1 MRTLVVQ
8 SCARARSRWV
18 DACMESVQAW
28 AERDGHG
35 YEFLGDELL
44 DLAPGWVRRRSPSLL
59 PVTDVAR
66 LALLRDRLGEEWE
79 RVVWLDADV
88 AVRWPLPLGPEPIA
102 ACAEHWVTG
111 APGGGLQVVS
121 LTCNAVLAATWAPAV
136 DELLEVTLD
145 EAARYEFV
153 FDRALGPDLLS
164 GLRLP
169 VVAGTGVASPSV
181 VRDLAAGGGR
191 AVDRLIEAHDG
202 ELPLAMNLCSSLSLD
217 ADTMTA
223 AVEKFLAS

>member
-8 SCARARSRWV
+8 SAARTRSRWV
-18 DACMESVQAW
+18 DACMDSVRGW
-28 AERDGHG
+28 ADGDGHS
-35 YEFLGDELL
+35 YEFVGDELF
-44 DLAPGWVRRRSPSLL
+44 DLAPGWLRRRSPSVL
-59 PVTDVAR
+59 PVTDAAR
-66 LALLRDRLGEEWE
+66 LALLRDRLAQGWD

-88 AVRWPLPLGPEPIA
+88 AVRWPLPLGPEPLA
-102 ACAEHWVTG
+102 ACGEHWVTG

-121 LTCNAVLAATWAPAV
+121 LTCNAVLSACVATAV
-136 DELLEVTLD
+136 DELLELTLD

-191 AVDRLIEAHDG
+191 ALDRFIEAHGG
-202 ELPLAMNLCSSLSLD
+202 ELPLALNLCASLALD
-217 ADTMTA
+217 ADTMMA
-223 AVEKFLAS
+223 ALEKFVAF